1 MGDTATATDLATAAT
16 DTPDLDTTDTP
27 DSDTTTARGPL
38 RPRLSPPL
46 LLRLLPIPTT
56 AADTG
61 TPDTATATA
70 AATATAMATATTVKC
85 PSLPAVIS
93 TANLGTPLLFKNQVK
108 NGLLQFGFRPP
119 PVPPF
124 QCYQP
129 SLTRNGQQEA
139 PENQNVTIR

>member
-1 MGDTATATDLATAAT
+1 MGVSVPTATA
-16 DTPDLDTTDTP
+16 TPDLDTTATDVLTA
-27 DSDTTTARGPL
+27 TTTARGPL
-38 RPRLSPPL
+38 RPLPRLRPP
-46 LLRLLPIPTT
+46 LLPIPTT
-56 AADTG
+56 DT
-61 TPDTATATA
+61 DTVS
-70 AATATAMATATTVKC
+70 ATATTVKC

-129 SLTRNGQQEA
+129 SLTSNGQQEA

>member
-1 MGDTATATDLATAAT
+1 MGTATDVLTA
-16 DTPDLDTTDTP
+16 
-27 DSDTTTARGPL
+27 TTTARGPL
-38 RPRLSPPL
+38 RPLPRLRPP
-46 LLRLLPIPTT
+46 LLPIPTT
-56 AADTG
+56 DTDTVSATATPDTDTATDTGTADTG
-61 TPDTATATA
+61 TPA

-129 SLTRNGQQEA
+129 SLTSNGQQES

>member
-1 MGDTATATDLATAAT
+1 MGVSVPTATA
-16 DTPDLDTTDTP
+16 TPDLDTTATDVLTA
-27 DSDTTTARGPL
+27 TTTARGPL
-38 RPRLSPPL
+38 RPLPRLRPP
-46 LLRLLPIPTT
+46 LLPIPTT
-56 AADTG
+56 DT
-61 TPDTATATA
+61 DTVSATATA
-70 AATATAMATATTVKC
+70 AATATTVKC

-129 SLTRNGQQEA
+129 SLTSNGQQEA
-139 PENQNVTIR
+139 PE

>member
-1 MGDTATATDLATAAT
+1 MG
-16 DTPDLDTTDTP
+16 TPDLDTTATDVLTA
-27 DSDTTTARGPL
+27 TTTARGPL
-38 RPRLSPPL
+38 RPLPRLRPPL
-46 LLRLLPIPTT
+46 LLIPTT
-56 AADTG
+56 DTDTVSATA
-61 TPDTATATA
+61 TPDTDTATA
-70 AATATAMATATTVKC
+70 AATATAIATATTVKC

-129 SLTRNGQQEA
+129 SLTSNGQQEA

>member
-1 MGDTATATDLATAAT
+1 MGVSVPTATA
-16 DTPDLDTTDTP
+16 TPDLDTTATDVLTA
-27 DSDTTTARGPL
+27 TTTARGPL
-38 RPRLSPPL
+38 RPLPRLRPP
-46 LLRLLPIPTT
+46 LLPIPTT
-56 AADTG
+56 DTDTVSATA

-129 SLTRNGQQEA
+129 SLTSNGQQEA
-139 PENQNVTIR
+139 PE

>member
-1 MGDTATATDLATAAT
+1 MG
-16 DTPDLDTTDTP
+16 TPDLDTTATDVLTA
-27 DSDTTTARGPL
+27 TTTARGPL
-38 RPRLSPPL
+38 RPLPRLRPPL
-46 LLRLLPIPTT
+46 LLIPTT
-56 AADTG
+56 DTDTVSATATPDTDTATDTG
-61 TPDTATATA
+61 TATPDTATATA

-129 SLTRNGQQEA
+129 SLTSNGQQEA
-139 PENQNVTIR
+139 

>member
-1 MGDTATATDLATAAT
+1 MGVSATATPDTDTAT
-16 DTPDLDTTDTP
+16 
-27 DSDTTTARGPL
+27 
-38 RPRLSPPL
+38 
-46 LLRLLPIPTT
+46 
-56 AADTG
+56 DTG
-61 TPDTATATA
+61 TA

-85 PSLPAVIS
+85 TSLPAVIS

-129 SLTRNGQQEA
+129 SLTSNGQQEA

>member
-1 MGDTATATDLATAAT
+1 MGA
-16 DTPDLDTTDTP
+16 
-27 DSDTTTARGPL
+27 TTTARGPL
-38 RPRLSPPL
+38 RPLPRLSPPL
-46 LLRLLPIPTT
+46 LPIPTT
-56 AADTG
+56 DTDTVSATA
-61 TPDTATATA
+61 TPDTDTATDTATATA

-129 SLTRNGQQEA
+129 SLTSNGQQEA

>member
-1 MGDTATATDLATAAT
+1 MGI
-16 DTPDLDTTDTP
+16 PTTDT
-27 DSDTTTARGPL
+27 DTMGGTA
-38 RPRLSPPL
+38 
-46 LLRLLPIPTT
+46 
-56 AADTG
+56 

-70 AATATAMATATTVKC
+70 AAMATATTVKC

-129 SLTRNGQQEA
+129 SLTSNGQQEA

>member
-1 MGDTATATDLATAAT
+1 MGVSVPTATA
-16 DTPDLDTTDTP
+16 TPDLDTTATDVLTA
-27 DSDTTTARGPL
+27 TTTARGPL
-38 RPRLSPPL
+38 RPLPRLRPP
-46 LLRLLPIPTT
+46 LLPIPTT
-56 AADTG
+56 DT
-61 TPDTATATA
+61 DTVSATATA

-129 SLTRNGQQEA
+129 SLTSNGQQEA

>member
-1 MGDTATATDLATAAT
+1 MGTATDVLTA
-16 DTPDLDTTDTP
+16 
-27 DSDTTTARGPL
+27 TTTARGPL
-38 RPRLSPPL
+38 RPLPRLRPP
-46 LLRLLPIPTT
+46 LLPIPTT
-56 AADTG
+56 DTDTVSATA
-61 TPDTATATA
+61 TPDTDTATA
-70 AATATAMATATTVKC
+70 MGTATTVKC

-129 SLTRNGQQEA
+129 SLTSNGQQEA